1 MGSPSMLTDP
11 KALQVTIY
19 THEDRV
25 SRLLDFL
32 FQQKVAGAI
41 AVRAYAG
48 FGSHH
53 HMHTTSLVEL
63 APDPPVIVRFL
74 DRRAR
79 VESLLPQVAK
89 LVHGGLITTH
99 EIDIYTAPENLPL

>member
-1 MGSPSMLTDP
+1 MLTEP
-11 KALQVTIY
+11 KALQVSIY

-25 SRLLDFL
+25 AGILDFL
-32 FQQKVAGAI
+32 FKQKIAGAI

-48 FGSHH
+48 FGSRH

-74 DRRAR
+74 DKRSR
-79 VESLLPQVAK
+79 VEAILPQVAK
-89 LVHGGLITTH
+89 LAHGGLITTH
-99 EIDIYTAPENLPL
+99 EVDVYLTAENLPL